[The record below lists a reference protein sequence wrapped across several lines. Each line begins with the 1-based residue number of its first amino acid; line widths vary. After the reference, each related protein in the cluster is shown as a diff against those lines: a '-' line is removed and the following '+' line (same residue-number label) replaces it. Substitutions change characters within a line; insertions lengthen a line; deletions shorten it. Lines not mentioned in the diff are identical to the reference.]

1 MAIDR
6 KKSLLEDLRETLTE
20 EFDKGLIDAYV
31 KNLDYRDLE
40 RTFVE
45 QLIEEV
51 KKEDET

>member
-1 MAIDR
+1 MTIDR

-31 KNLDYRDLE
+31 ENFDYRDLE

-51 KKEDET
+51 KQEDET